1 MNVVT
6 ANDIIANFVEIEFAI
21 RDGFRIVK
29 ETLKRVGFV
38 DDANLIIY
46 PQCYLFHKKEIY
58 YIVHRK
64 ELQLLNNVPN
74 IVITKEDINIR
85 NKIVKLLEK
94 FNLVASTNIPKNSYG
109 LEDDNSYIN
118 FTFLKKEDFDKYD
131 VDKQYNIF

>member
-21 RDGFRIVK
+21 QDGFRIVK

-94 FNLVASTNIPKNSYG
+94 FNLVASTNIPKNAYG